1 VLIPLGYYLSTSV
14 RWFLTLITLWMIV
27 NIDKIVINNKL
38 ISIKL
43 KFKTIEFWKNE
54 NINIPTV
61 RVMTRGALV
70 IKPSLDSIPKLS
82 ALALL

>member
-1 VLIPLGYYLSTSV
+1 VLIPFGYYLSTSV
-14 RWFLTLITLWMIV
+14 KWLLTLITLCKIV
-27 NIDKIVINNKL
+27 NIDNIVISNKL
-38 ISIKL
+38 ISIIL

-61 RVMTRGALV
+61 RVITRGALV